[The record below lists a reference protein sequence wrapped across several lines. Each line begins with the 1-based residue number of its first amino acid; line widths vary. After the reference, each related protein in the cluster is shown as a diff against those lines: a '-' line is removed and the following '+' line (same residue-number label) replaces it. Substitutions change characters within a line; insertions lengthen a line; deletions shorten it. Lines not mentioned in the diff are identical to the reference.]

1 MKWLVFEGG
10 IVKPYDKT
18 ELDTVN
24 VNLLNT
30 GLCCWWAVLYVSPLL
45 VFRVEY
51 YFTLYA
57 QAAAGIRND
66 MTIHGNFGIALVVF
80 VMACQKSPNER
91 LSSSLRYIPAM
102 KSIYIEGKKSS
113 ILSHIL
119 STHSILYSSFFSRE
133 LIYV

>member
-1 MKWLVFEGG
+1 M
-10 IVKPYDKT
+10 
-18 ELDTVN
+18 
-24 VNLLNT
+24 LNT

-57 QAAAGIRND
+57 QAAGIRDD

-113 ILSHIL
+113 ILSHTL
-119 STHSILYSSFFSRE
+119 HTLNTLLVFLFKSVDLCVTADDTHGFGNKLQI
-133 LIYV
+133 